1 MVTSPAMV
9 LRASMVAILPLTR
22 RRSRAP
28 AQGSGEA
35 ARAIAASAAIRR
47 GRCVPAAMQYRYTNW
62 PRPGDDGLRALG
74 GWAQAAAGWRTPV
87 QRWRCCGTKPIRAEA
102 TTPPQLAEGRARED
116 RRVPR
121 PWRRVGAG

>member
-9 LRASMVAILPLTR
+9 LRASMVAILPFTR

-35 ARAIAASAAIRR
+35 ARAIAASAAIRG
-47 GRCVPAAMQYRYTNW
+47 GRCVPGAMQYRYTNW

-74 GWAQAAAGWRTPV
+74 DWAQVAAGWRTQA
-87 QRWRCCGTKPIRAEA
+87 QRRRCCGTKPIRAEA
-102 TTPPQLAEGRARED
+102 TILQQLAEELWL
-116 RRVPR
+116 PR
-121 PWRRVGAG
+121 SEEHT